1 MTKPE
6 REELIMDGMMDVMLG
21 TKTEIIVLSAD
32 AIQSDTKDG
41 RISGM
46 SVFYTFNTT
55 FDNVYNNP
63 QSFGQKPGKIW
74 MDHDRIEKIV
84 AAPAKYIGT
93 FGMKVG
99 SDGKPVLIL
108 KDLDYIC
115 DVKLADVRKP
125 DPESDPNYPKYA
137 PAPDKAPSPASVPS
151 SKK

>member
-1 MTKPE
+1 ME
-6 REELIMDGMMDVMLG
+6 DNNMMDAMMG
-21 TKTEIIVLSAD
+21 TRAPIIVLSAD
-32 AIQSDTKDG
+32 AIQTDTKDG
-41 RISGM
+41 KISGM
-46 SVFYTFNTT
+46 SVFYTFNTS

-99 SDGKPVLIL
+99 SDGKPVLVL

-115 DVKLADVRKP
+115 DVKLTDVP
-125 DPESDPNYPKYA
+125 LPQTLEAADPNYPKYA
-137 PAPDKAPSPASVPS
+137 PAPEKPPAPAAS
-151 SKK
+151 SKKQQSQ